1 VTVAEP
7 TPVSG
12 SDTRSAAPAGPA
24 RATVRIGGLA
34 ATRLAWVTLALS
46 LALLSF
52 SRVVSWRPGY
62 PADNDGHDAVELVA
76 TAAVVVLVS
85 VGALITV
92 RRPQN
97 TIGWLFCASGLLW
110 AVGGAAEVYAA
121 YGLRSPQ
128 VSLPGEQVMAWLG
141 SWTWAPPLGVLVT
154 FLFLLF
160 PDGRLPSRRWR
171 PVAWLGA
178 AGTAGITVAYAFGQR
193 PLEGYPEI
201 ANPFGIPG
209 AAALE
214 AAFLLLPPVSLAAAL
229 SLLLRFRRASGE
241 ARQQLKWFAAGAAV
255 AALGVLASVLI
266 GIAGND
272 AIANAVVLGGI
283 ACLPVATGVAILRY
297 RLYDIDRLINR
308 TLVYGA
314 LTALLGAVYAGGVL
328 MLGQLFGKLGAQPP
342 SWAVAGATLA
352 VAALVQPARRR
363 IQQAVDRRFNRRRYD
378 AARTIEAFSARLR
391 EEIDLDTLSAELLAV
406 VDQTMEPTR
415 ASLWLRPPVK
425 RP

>member
-12 SDTRSAAPAGPA
+12 SGSRSAAPAGPG
-24 RATVRIGGLA
+24 RATASIGGLA
-34 ATRLAWVTLALS
+34 AAGLAWVTLALS
-46 LALLSF
+46 LALLGF
-52 SRVVSWRPGY
+52 SRVVFWLPSY
-62 PADNDGHDAVELVA
+62 PADNDGRDAFELVA
-76 TAAVVVLVS
+76 TVAVVVLVS

-92 RRPQN
+92 RRPEN
-97 TIGWLFCASGLLW
+97 TIGWIFCVSGLLW

-201 ANPFGIPG
+201 ANPFGMPG

-214 AAFLLLPPVSLAAAL
+214 AAFLLLPPVSLAAAV

-328 MLGQLFGKLGAQPP
+328 MLGQLFGTLGAQPP
-342 SWAVAGATLA
+342 SWAVTGATLA
-352 VAALVQPARRR
+352 VAALFQPARRR
-363 IQQAVDRRFNRRRYD
+363 IQQAVDRRFNRRRYN
-378 AARTIEAFSARLR
+378 AAKTIEAFSGRLR

-415 ASLWLRPPVK
+415 ASLWLRPPVQ